1 MRGNNT
7 NIVMIYTIF
16 TLCSNNYLA
25 QAIVLGKSLRC
36 SNPRWNYVIG
46 LVDKKEESID
56 YDSIGFDIIEIASLN
71 FPSMED
77 MVQRY
82 SVVELNT
89 ALKPFFFQYL
99 LNRSREGDVVA
110 YLDPDIYVY
119 QPLSELEAKLISN
132 DIVLIPHCQ
141 SPIPDD
147 GKLPAEEDILNT
159 GIYNLGF
166 IAVKKSCQ
174 GQAMIQ
180 WWQERLTTK
189 AYIDFSRGLF
199 TDQIWQ
205 NLVPIYYSNTAILS
219 DIGYDVAYW
228 NLHERNVL
236 FIDNQWMVVN
246 AQQKRLLVFF
256 HFSGYSPKEMDR
268 LSKYQTRFS
277 LQQNGM
283 LSKLFRDYANNLL
296 GNGYM
301 NYAQYKCC
309 YSIQHDEY
317 LKRLRESQLSNLNV
331 CQRYVRVLLLMLRR
345 KINRGIKLI
354 EEGMS

>member
-1 MRGNNT
+1 MK
-7 NIVMIYTIF
+7 YTIF

-25 QAIVLGKSLRC
+25 QAIVLGKSLRR
-36 SNPRWNYVIG
+36 SNPRWNYIIG
-46 LVDKKEESID
+46 LVDKKEVSID
-56 YDSIGFDIIEIASLN
+56 YDSIGFDIIEVASLN
-71 FPSMED
+71 VPFIED

-99 LNRSREGDVVA
+99 FNRSIEGDVVA

-119 QPLSELEAKLISN
+119 QPLSELESKLISN

-147 GKLPAEEDILNT
+147 GMLPAEEDILNT

-166 IAVKKSCQ
+166 IAVKKSPQ

-180 WWQERLTTK
+180 WWKERLTTK

-205 NLVPIYYSNTAILS
+205 NLVPIYYSSTAILQ

-228 NLHERNVL
+228 NLHERSVL
-236 FIDNQWMVVN
+236 FQDNQWIVAN
-246 AQQKRLLVFF
+246 TQQKRLLVFF
-256 HFSGYSPKEMDR
+256 HFSGYSPKEMDK

-277 LQQNGM
+277 LQQKGK
-283 LSKLFRDYANNLL
+283 LSELFRDYANNLL
-296 GNGYM
+296 ENGYL
-301 NYAQYKCC
+301 NYIHYKCY
-309 YSIQHDEY
+309 YSTQHDEY
-317 LKRLRESQLSNLNV
+317 LKILRQSQLSQLNI
-331 CQRYVRVLLLMLRR
+331 CQRYIRVLLLMLRR
-345 KINRGIKLI
+345 KINQGIMLI
-354 EEGMS
+354 EKRMSKQQSYTY